1 MLGVVRASSLPSLPD
16 CNRRWIARHRSKL
29 VAKKKYTLR
38 ETKPSAGAALG
49 TAYHAGAA
57 HILRKLQAEPGGIS
71 LEDFEEA
78 YSVSM
83 VAFLDQVAGGKI
95 EWDPTTPR
103 MFEAEQQLRAMLS
116 AGLPELMAMEPLYI
130 EHKLSAP
137 VPELGL
143 EIEGT
148 TDLITRGGFIWDH
161 KSGARP
167 PSPQA
172 QNGLYRMM
180 ARANGIPVG
189 DETGMIYIPRRK
201 AGKPIAAEVVKFD
214 GYECDRAAWSAL
226 EQIASLVTKFED
238 SGDCWDLPANPMSQL
253 CTPRYCP
260 AWGTDMCSMG
270 KPVKELTT

>member
-1 MLGVVRASSLPSLPD
+1 MPGSLGIVRASSLPSLTD
-16 CNRRWIARHRSKL
+16 CNRRWVARHRSKL
-29 VAKKKYTLR
+29 VTKKGYHLR
-38 ETKPSAGAALG
+38 ETKPSAGAAIG

-71 LEDFEEA
+71 LEDFEES
-78 YSVSM
+78 YQVSL
-83 VAFLDQVAGGKI
+83 VTFLDQVAGKI
-95 EWDPTTPR
+95 EWDDTTPR
-103 MFEAEQQLRAMLS
+103 LFEAEQQIHAMLS
-116 AGLPELMAMEPLYI
+116 AGLPELMAMEPAYI

-143 EIEGT
+143 DIEGT
-148 TDLITRGGFIWDH
+148 PDVIERSGFVWDH

-172 QNGLYRMM
+172 QIGLYRMM
-180 ARANGIPVG
+180 GRANEIHIS
-189 DETGMIYIPRRK
+189 DKAGMVYTPRRK
-201 AGKPIAAEVVKFD
+201 AGKPVTAEVVMFD

-226 EQIASLVTKFED
+226 ELIASLVTKFDD

-270 KPVKELTT
+270 KPVKE